1 MIGYS
6 NWRPRDALIVDER
19 PVRAA
24 EVFED
29 VPDILVIRTRFMR
42 VTPSAA
48 IRLFL

>member
-1 MIGYS
+1 MIGCS

-29 VPDILVIRTRFMR
+29 VPDILVRTRFMR